1 MSTFPIKKFIFCK
14 KTFVLFSLIRNFAA
28 MYEHL
33 GLQDIS
39 FIMLYGGATMLAV
52 VGCSYL
58 LLTPGNAF
66 SSDIHPPKSLRG
78 WTAAFMA
85 FIALSHV
92 WWGVLG
98 IFWLHEDRL
107 VRNAVA
113 IMLDSVTLMPCM
125 MAVLLRMLQDRKRPL
140 WPIGLAMIPVIV
152 IVIVCIFIRFGAF
165 EPILQVYLLALAVIF
180 VIYYIRAVRQYGRW
194 LLDNYADLERK
205 EVWQSLVAI
214 TCILLMF
221 VAYKVNCG
229 GMLMEYVTQINTLI
243 IIGFLLWRVETLQT
257 LESSVP
263 LTNTSALPMA
273 IADHISTMLK
283 ERCEGKQLYL
293 KHDLTLVQL
302 ADAIETNRNYL
313 SSYFAEQGTT
323 YNNYINRLRI
333 DHFIS
338 LYRETTE
345 GNRSIAVLRLA
356 ERSGYKSYSTFSA
369 AFKKITGLSDT
380 EWIKACSIN

>member
-1 MSTFPIKKFIFCK
+1 
-14 KTFVLFSLIRNFAA
+14 

-39 FIMLYGGATMLAV
+39 FIMLYGGAAMLAV

-66 SSDIHPPKSLRG
+66 SSDIRPPKTLRG
-78 WTAAFMA
+78 WAAAFMA
-85 FIALSHV
+85 FVALSHV
-92 WWGVLG
+92 WWVVLG

-113 IMLDSVTLMPCM
+113 IMLDSVTLMPSM
-125 MAVLLRMLQDRKRPL
+125 MAMLLRMLQDRKRPL
-140 WPIGLAMIPVIV
+140 WPIGLSMIPVV
-152 IVIVCIFIRFGAF
+152 AVVIVCIFIHCGAL
-165 EPILQVYLLALAVIF
+165 EPILQAYLLALAVIF

-194 LLDNYADLERK
+194 LRDNYADLERK
-205 EVWQSLVAI
+205 EVWKSLVTI

-221 VAYKVNCG
+221 VAYKVSG
-229 GMLMEYVTQINTLI
+229 GMLMEYVTQINTII

-257 LESSVP
+257 LESVP
-263 LTNTSALPMA
+263 LTNTGALPMA
-273 IADHISTMLK
+273 IADYISTMLK

-293 KHDLTLVQL
+293 QNDLTLVQL

-313 SSYFAEQGTT
+313 SSYFEEQETT

-333 DHFIS
+333 DHFIH
-338 LYRETTE
+338 LYREATE
-345 GNRSIAVLRLA
+345 ENRSIAALRLA
-356 ERSGYKSYSTFSA
+356 VRSGYKSYSTFSG
-369 AFKKITGLSDT
+369 AFKRITGLSVTDWMKR
-380 EWIKACSIN
+380 ESVS

>member
-1 MSTFPIKKFIFCK
+1 
-14 KTFVLFSLIRNFAA
+14 

-39 FIMLYGGATMLAV
+39 FIMLYGGAAMLAV

-66 SSDIHPPKSLRG
+66 SSDIRPPKTLRG
-78 WTAAFMA
+78 WAAAFMA
-85 FIALSHV
+85 FVALSHV

-113 IMLDSVTLMPCM
+113 IMLDSVTLMPSM
-125 MAVLLRMLQDRKRPL
+125 MAMLLRMLQDRKRPL
-140 WPIGLAMIPVIV
+140 WPIGLSMIPVV
-152 IVIVCIFIRFGAF
+152 AVVIVCIFIHCGAL
-165 EPILQVYLLALAVIF
+165 EPILQAYLLALAVIF

-194 LLDNYADLERK
+194 LRDNYADLERK
-205 EVWQSLVAI
+205 EVWKSLVTI

-221 VAYKVNCG
+221 VAYKVSG
-229 GMLMEYVTQINTLI
+229 GMLMEYVTQINTII

-257 LESSVP
+257 LESVP
-263 LTNTSALPMA
+263 LTNTGALPMA
-273 IADHISTMLK
+273 IADYISTMLK

-293 KHDLTLVQL
+293 QNDLTLVQL

-313 SSYFAEQGTT
+313 SSYFEEQGTT
-323 YNNYINRLRI
+323 YNNYINRLSI
-333 DHFIS
+333 DHFIH
-338 LYRETTE
+338 LYREATE
-345 GNRSIAVLRLA
+345 ENRSIAALRLA
-356 ERSGYKSYSTFSA
+356 VRSGYKSYSTFSG
-369 AFKKITGLSDT
+369 AFKRITGLSVTDWMKR
-380 EWIKACSIN
+380 ESVS

>member
-1 MSTFPIKKFIFCK
+1 M
-14 KTFVLFSLIRNFAA
+14 FSFIRNFAA

-39 FIMLYGGATMLAV
+39 FIMLYGGAAMLAV

-66 SSDIHPPKSLRG
+66 SSDIRPPKTLRG
-78 WTAAFMA
+78 WAAAFMA
-85 FIALSHV
+85 FVALSHV

-113 IMLDSVTLMPCM
+113 IMLDSVTLMPSM
-125 MAVLLRMLQDRKRPL
+125 MAMLLRMLQDRKRPL
-140 WPIGLAMIPVIV
+140 WPIGLSMIPVV
-152 IVIVCIFIRFGAF
+152 AVVIVCIFIHCGAL
-165 EPILQVYLLALAVIF
+165 EPILQAYLLALAVIF

-194 LLDNYADLERK
+194 LRDNYADLERK
-205 EVWQSLVAI
+205 EVWKSLVTI

-221 VAYKVNCG
+221 VAYKVSG
-229 GMLMEYVTQINTLI
+229 GMLMEYVTQINTII

-257 LESSVP
+257 LESVP
-263 LTNTSALPMA
+263 LTNTGALPMA
-273 IADHISTMLK
+273 IADYISTMLK

-293 KHDLTLVQL
+293 QNDLTLVQL

-313 SSYFAEQGTT
+313 SSYFEEQGTT

-333 DHFIS
+333 DHFIH
-338 LYRETTE
+338 LYREATE
-345 GNRSIAVLRLA
+345 ENRSIAALRLA
-356 ERSGYKSYSTFSA
+356 VRSGYKSYSTFSG
-369 AFKKITGLSDT
+369 AFKRITGLSVTDWMKR
-380 EWIKACSIN
+380 ESVS

>member
-1 MSTFPIKKFIFCK
+1 
-14 KTFVLFSLIRNFAA
+14 

-39 FIMLYGGATMLAV
+39 FIMLYGGAAMLAV

-66 SSDIHPPKSLRG
+66 SSDIRPPKTLRG
-78 WTAAFMA
+78 WAAAFMA
-85 FIALSHV
+85 FVALSHV

-113 IMLDSVTLMPCM
+113 IMLDSVTLMPSM
-125 MAVLLRMLQDRKRPL
+125 MAMLLRMLQDRKRPL
-140 WPIGLAMIPVIV
+140 WPIGLSMIPVV
-152 IVIVCIFIRFGAF
+152 AVVIVCIFIHCGAL
-165 EPILQVYLLALAVIF
+165 EPILQAYLLALAVIF

-194 LLDNYADLERK
+194 LRDNYADLERK
-205 EVWQSLVAI
+205 EVWKSLVTI

-221 VAYKVNCG
+221 VAYKVSG
-229 GMLMEYVTQINTLI
+229 GMLMEYVTQINTII

-257 LESSVP
+257 LESVP
-263 LTNTSALPMA
+263 LTNTGALPMA
-273 IADHISTMLK
+273 IADYISTMLK

-293 KHDLTLVQL
+293 QNDLTLVQL

-313 SSYFAEQGTT
+313 SSYFEEQGTT

-333 DHFIS
+333 DHFIH
-338 LYRETTE
+338 LYREATE
-345 GNRSIAVLRLA
+345 ENRSIAALRLA
-356 ERSGYKSYSTFSA
+356 VRSGYKSYSTFSG
-369 AFKKITGLSDT
+369 AFKRITGLSVTDWMKR
-380 EWIKACSIN
+380 ESVS

>member
-1 MSTFPIKKFIFCK
+1 
-14 KTFVLFSLIRNFAA
+14 

-39 FIMLYGGATMLAV
+39 FIMLYGGAAMLAV

-66 SSDIHPPKSLRG
+66 SSDIRPPKTLRG
-78 WTAAFMA
+78 WAAAFMA
-85 FIALSHV
+85 FVALSHV

-113 IMLDSVTLMPCM
+113 IMLDSVTLMPSM
-125 MAVLLRMLQDRKRPL
+125 MAMLLRMLQDRKRPL
-140 WPIGLAMIPVIV
+140 WPIGLSMIPVV
-152 IVIVCIFIRFGAF
+152 AVVIVCIFIHCGAL
-165 EPILQVYLLALAVIF
+165 EPILQAYLLALAVIF

-194 LLDNYADLERK
+194 LRDNYADLERK
-205 EVWQSLVAI
+205 EVWKSHVTI

-221 VAYKVNCG
+221 VAYKVSG
-229 GMLMEYVTQINTLI
+229 GMLMEYVTQINTII

-257 LESSVP
+257 LESVP
-263 LTNTSALPMA
+263 LTNTGALPMA
-273 IADHISTMLK
+273 IADYISTMLK

-293 KHDLTLVQL
+293 QNDLTLVQL

-313 SSYFAEQGTT
+313 SSYFEEQGTT

-333 DHFIS
+333 DHFIH
-338 LYRETTE
+338 LYREATE
-345 GNRSIAVLRLA
+345 ENRSIAALRLA
-356 ERSGYKSYSTFSA
+356 VRSGYKSYSTFSG
-369 AFKKITGLSDT
+369 AFKRITGLSVTDWMKR
-380 EWIKACSIN
+380 ESVS

>member
-1 MSTFPIKKFIFCK
+1 
-14 KTFVLFSLIRNFAA
+14 

-152 IVIVCIFIRFGAF
+152 IVIVCIFIRCGAF

-205 EVWQSLVAI
+205 DVWQSLVAI

-221 VAYKVNCG
+221 VAYKVNYG

>member
-1 MSTFPIKKFIFCK
+1 
-14 KTFVLFSLIRNFAA
+14 

-39 FIMLYGGATMLAV
+39 FIMLYGGAAMLAV

-66 SSDIHPPKSLRG
+66 SSDIRPPKVLRG

-92 WWGVLG
+92 WWVVLG

-140 WPIGLAMIPVIV
+140 WPIGLAMIPVV
-152 IVIVCIFIRFGAF
+152 AVVIVCVFIRCGAF
-165 EPILQVYLLALAVIF
+165 EPILQIYLLALAVIF

-205 EVWQSLVAI
+205 DVWQSLVAI
-214 TCILLMF
+214 TCT
-221 VAYKVNCG
+221 G
-229 GMLMEYVTQINTLI
+229 
-243 IIGFLLWRVETLQT
+243 
-257 LESSVP
+257 
-263 LTNTSALPMA
+263 ALPMA

-293 KHDLTLVQL
+293 KHDLTLVEL

-369 AFKKITGLSDT
+369 AFKRITGLSETD
-380 EWIKACSIN
+380 WMKQCKK

>member
-1 MSTFPIKKFIFCK
+1 M
-14 KTFVLFSLIRNFAA
+14 FSFIRNFAA

-39 FIMLYGGATMLAV
+39 FIMLYGGAAMLAV

-66 SSDIHPPKSLRG
+66 SSDIRPPKTLRG
-78 WTAAFMA
+78 WAAAFMA
-85 FIALSHV
+85 FVALSHV

-113 IMLDSVTLMPCM
+113 IMLDSVTLMPSM
-125 MAVLLRMLQDRKRPL
+125 MAMLLRMLQDRKRPL
-140 WPIGLAMIPVIV
+140 WPIGLSMIPVV
-152 IVIVCIFIRFGAF
+152 AVVIVCIFIHCGAL
-165 EPILQVYLLALAVIF
+165 EPILQAYLLALAVIF

-194 LLDNYADLERK
+194 LRDNYADLERK
-205 EVWQSLVAI
+205 EVWKSLVTI

-221 VAYKVNCG
+221 VAYKVSG
-229 GMLMEYVTQINTLI
+229 GMLMEYVTQINTII

-257 LESSVP
+257 LESVP
-263 LTNTSALPMA
+263 LTNTGALPMA
-273 IADHISTMLK
+273 IADYISTMLK

-293 KHDLTLVQL
+293 QNDLTLVQL

-313 SSYFAEQGTT
+313 SSYFEEQETT

-333 DHFIS
+333 DHFIH
-338 LYRETTE
+338 LYREATE
-345 GNRSIAVLRLA
+345 ENRSIAALRLA
-356 ERSGYKSYSTFSA
+356 VRSGYKSYSTFSG
-369 AFKKITGLSDT
+369 AFKRITGLSVTDWMKR
-380 EWIKACSIN
+380 ESVS

>member
-1 MSTFPIKKFIFCK
+1 
-14 KTFVLFSLIRNFAA
+14 

-39 FIMLYGGATMLAV
+39 FIMLYGGAAMLAV

-66 SSDIHPPKSLRG
+66 SSDIRPPKVLRG

-92 WWGVLG
+92 WWVVLG